1 MMCRVVV
8 NKLLPLHEYAPD
20 DPLSPGEPS
29 HNVQTILP
37 NILPEPFIYENH
49 RQFLETVNEGSIRAA
64 ISSLFDVDLS
74 SSAKAGLLMQSGTV
88 KRYTLNNPKKIFN
101 KLMENEDYARD
112 VRDLLKDTSFGRAYL
127 VVGFLTT
134 TGTIWTQT
142 ENRSA
147 SAGLK
152 VTLPAQVV
160 GLPLLGVANP
170 ELNPSVSTT
179 KRQGRYMHVV
189 EEEIFAIAY
198 DEVKTS
204 YGIDGLVKKLKKTPV
219 LGSSVRPQGKSFA
232 FTPESDS
239 DDSSDDDDGSDA
251 MVVVLVD
258 GDDEDDEDDD
268 FMARPNHF
276 DCEVED

>member
-8 NKLLPLHEYAPD
+8 NKLLPLNEYAPA

-29 HNVQTILP
+29 HNVQAILP
-37 NILPEPFIYENH
+37 NILPEPFVYENH
-49 RQFLETVNEGSIRAA
+49 RQFLETVNEGSIRTG
-64 ISSLFDVDLS
+64 ISSLFNVDLS
-74 SSAKAGLLMQSGTV
+74 SSAKDGLSMQSGTV
-88 KRYTLNNPKKIFN
+88 KRYTLNNPKKIFE

-142 ENRSA
+142 ESRSV

-152 VTLPAQVV
+152 LMLPAQVV
-160 GLPLLGVANP
+160 GSPLPGVANP
-170 ELNPSVSTT
+170 ELHPSVSTT
-179 KRQGRYMHVV
+179 QRRGRHMHVV

-204 YGIDGLVKKLKKTPV
+204 YSIDLPAGKLKKTLV
-219 LGSSVRPQGKSFA
+219 LGSSVRSQGKSFA

-239 DDSSDDDDGSDA
+239 DDSSDEDDDSSA
-251 MVVVLVD
+251 MEVVLV
-258 GDDEDDEDDD
+258 DEDDEDDD
-268 FMARPNHF
+268 FMARSNHF